1 MAIQISKT
9 IPNKF
14 IMALDSSGHFLLNES
29 GGKQYLFNLLTM
41 ENRHLMN
48 KNIQKVICFKEWMF
62 ILA

>member
-1 MAIQISKT
+1 MAIKISKT

-41 ENRHLMN
+41 ENRPLMN
-48 KNIQKVICFKEWMF
+48 KKI
-62 ILA
+62 